1 MQFTWDQSTF
11 DGTLARYLHEH
22 ESSVWPNCLN
32 KKAYYVA
39 RKAIWFTRKVAPET
53 ISRELQESKA
63 TELHKVRSGR
73 RYSQAKSNVKSFFGS
88 YGQAPLLAL
97 IIQKRATQNWTSGDF
112 FGRSP
117 WYGKSRSAGAAAM
130 LKAMRKVFGARM
142 RSIAFIKAGWINA
155 RNVMERS
162 FTGSRKGLPAGEKFL
177 QTYVGKLGGA
187 TPATAQSLRATI
199 WNDAN
204 ARHDHKHALDVY
216 GGEGLQKAMADEAA
230 DTVRYLE
237 GELDPFVRIFN
248 SQQR

>member
-1 MQFTWDQSTF
+1 MQFTWNQDTF

-22 ESSVWPNCLN
+22 ESAVWPNCIN

-53 ISRELQESKA
+53 ISRELEEGKASVLTKLKSGKFSKA
-63 TELHKVRSGR
+63 KKNVR
-73 RYSQAKSNVKSFFGS
+73 SFFGNTS
-88 YGQAPLLAL
+88 SRAPLLAL
-97 IIQKRATQNWTSGDF
+97 IVQSRYPNSKGE
-112 FGRSP
+112 RSP
-117 WYGKSRSAGAAAM
+117 WFGRSRSAGAAYM
-130 LKAMRKVFGARM
+130 LAEMRKVFGARM

-162 FTGSRKGLPAGEKFL
+162 FTGSRKGLPASEKFL

-187 TPATAQSLRATI
+187 TPATAGLLQAKI

-204 ARHDHKHALDVY
+204 ARRDHKAALDTY
-216 GGEGLQKAMADEAA
+216 GGEGLQKAMMDEAA
-230 DTVRYLE
+230 DTVRYIE
-237 GELDPFVRIFN
+237 GEMDPFVRIFN